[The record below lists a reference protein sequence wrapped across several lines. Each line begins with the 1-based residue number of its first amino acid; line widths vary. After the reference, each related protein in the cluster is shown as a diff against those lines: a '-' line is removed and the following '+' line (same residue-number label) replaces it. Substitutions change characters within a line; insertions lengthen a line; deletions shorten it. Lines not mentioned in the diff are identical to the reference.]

1 MTDELTKNFKAECK
15 DSISENIELDITSF
29 ELDLDGIIV
38 KHGSAKGLDMKGV
51 KYPMHGFI
59 MNTSENE
66 VIWKIEKNET
76 IMKKNDIW
84 FLPANESADFKTEDF
99 FEFITVLIS
108 PAKMISSSKTL
119 LTADDISFRMMTNIQ
134 DSHLEQLLKLLLSEV
149 RTENANGK
157 LFIENLI
164 SIFAMHF
171 VKNYTNSENDL
182 VKNVN
187 GFTEKD
193 YEKIL
198 LHIEN
203 NLTENI
209 SIDELAEKFGIG
221 KHDFFKKFKTSTNI
235 TPYKFIVQKKLE
247 RSKQLLR
254 EFKYTLT
261 DITYLLNFTD
271 QSHFTKSFKKMFGV
285 TPNEFRKTT
294 AT

>member
-1 MTDELTKNFKAECK
+1 
-15 DSISENIELDITSF
+15 
-29 ELDLDGIIV
+29 
-38 KHGSAKGLDMKGV
+38 
-51 KYPMHGFI
+51 
-59 MNTSENE
+59 
-66 VIWKIEKNET
+66 
-76 IMKKNDIW
+76 
-84 FLPANESADFKTEDF
+84 
-99 FEFITVLIS
+99 
-108 PAKMISSSKTL
+108 
-119 LTADDISFRMMTNIQ
+119 
-134 DSHLEQLLKLLLSEV
+134 
-149 RTENANGK
+149 
-157 LFIENLI
+157 
-164 SIFAMHF
+164 MHF

-209 SIDELAEKFGIG
+209 SIDELAEEFGIG

-285 TPNEFRKTT
+285 TPNEFRKST
-294 AT
+294 AG